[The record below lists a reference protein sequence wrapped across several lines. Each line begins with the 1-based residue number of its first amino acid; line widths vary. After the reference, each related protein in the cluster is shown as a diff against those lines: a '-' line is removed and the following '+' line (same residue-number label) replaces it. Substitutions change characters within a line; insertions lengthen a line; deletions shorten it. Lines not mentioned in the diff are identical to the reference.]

1 MNNPEVICPICKKK
15 FPYYSSPFRPFCAE
29 QCRLLDLGHWL
40 SESYAVPQVKL
51 SEEEQLTLEQITDEK
66 SSQNEEC

>member
-15 FPYYSSPFRPFCAE
+15 FLYYSSPFRPFCTE

-40 SESYAVPQVKL
+40 NESYAVPQVKL
-51 SEEEQLTLEQITDEK
+51 SKEEQLTLEQITDEK